1 MLKNLLAVTAAALAV
16 DASSAPAAL
25 RTLCASEQSTLFSCS
40 TGANLVSVC
49 SSTDLS
55 ASAGTLQY
63 RFGRPSKFLVH
74 PAEGVDWRTL
84 TYAGTWTFSGGGG
97 AWLAFAKKPY
107 RYTVYTAVGHGWRT
121 KAGVMV
127 EQGGQRVAHLR
138 CRAAPRSDLGPALF
152 ERAGLADEGDTF
164 TLP

>member
-1 MLKNLLAVTAAALAV
+1 MLKNLLAVMAAALAIE
-16 DASSAPAAL
+16 ASSAPAAL

-49 SSTDLS
+49 GSTDLS
-55 ASAGTLQY
+55 ASAATLQY
-63 RFGRPSKFLVH
+63 RFGRPGKAWVH
-74 PAEGVDWRTL
+74 PAEGLDWRPL
-84 TYAGTWTFSGGGG
+84 THAGTWTFSGGGG
-97 AWLAFAKKPY
+97 AWLAFAKKTH
-107 RYTVYTAVGHGWRT
+107 RYTVYTAVGQGWRA
-121 KAGVMV
+121 KAGVVV